1 MLTRLYAHNYRC
13 FVNFELRPGANS
25 LLLGYNGV
33 GKTSVFQVLGA
44 IQDLIVWNKEAFEA
58 FPSDTL
64 TFFGEGTRQ
73 RFELDVQSPHGPM
86 RYALVLEH
94 SIEHD
99 TAVIVSEDIVWLGD
113 SRGPDRVYSFANGE
127 VNLSGSDEP
136 VDVRTFPFTG
146 QRSYLSSVDRERANP
161 RLLWFLSFIQQ
172 IWILKL
178 NPQNTRASAKRDE
191 LFLERDGTNFPSWCR
206 HLLLESRHRVEAA
219 EDQLRQVM
227 PGFRSLSV
235 QAAGRVRVLVAKFV
249 PPGAKKPVD
258 VDFDVLSDGQRAL
271 IILYVVLHAVR
282 GSAKLLCF
290 DEPDNYVSIR
300 EIQPFLI
307 ELANAADDDG
317 LQTLIVSHSSEVID
331 FLGASN
337 ALLLERPDGGQAR
350 VGTLSLAPGLKLS
363 EQMARGWH
371 VAP

>member
-13 FVNFELRPGANS
+13 FVNFEIRPGSNG

-33 GKTSVFQVLGA
+33 GKTSVFHVLGA
-44 IQDLIVWNKEAFEA
+44 IQDLIVWNKEVAEA

-73 RFELDVQSPHGPM
+73 RFEIDLQSPHGPM
-86 RYALVLEH
+86 RYILVLDH

-99 TAVIVSEDIVWLGD
+99 TAAIVNEDVLWLE
-113 SRGPDRVYSFANGE
+113 GPHGTDRIYGFANGE
-127 VNLSGSDEP
+127 VSLSGSDEP

-146 QRSYLSSVDRERANP
+146 QRSYLSSVDKERANP
-161 RLLWFLSFIQQ
+161 RLLWFLDFIQQ

-178 NPQNTRASAKRDE
+178 NPQNIRASAKRDD

-206 HLLLESRHRVEAA
+206 HLLLESRHHVEAA
-219 EDQLRQVM
+219 EEQLRQVM

-235 QAAGRVRVLVAKFV
+235 QAAGRVRVLVARFA
-249 PPGAKKPVD
+249 PEGTKKPVD

-271 IILYVVLHAVR
+271 IILYVILHALR
-282 GSAKLLCF
+282 GSARLLCL

-307 ELANAADDDG
+307 ELANAADDSG

-331 FLGASN
+331 FLGVSN
-337 ALLLERPDGGQAR
+337 ALLLERPDGGQTR
-350 VGTLSLAPGLKLS
+350 VGTLSLGPGLKLS

-371 VAP
+371 VSP

>member
-13 FVNFELRPGANS
+13 FVNFELRPGPNS

-33 GKTSVFQVLGA
+33 GKTSVFHVLGA
-44 IQDLIVWNKEAFEA
+44 IQDLIVWNKEASEA
-58 FPSDTL
+58 FPSDTV
-64 TFFGEGTRQ
+64 TFFGEGTQQ

-94 SIEHD
+94 DVEHE
-99 TAVIVSEDIVWLGD
+99 TATIVSEDVFWLG
-113 SRGPDRVYSFANGE
+113 GPLGSDRVYGFAHGE
-127 VNLSGSDEP
+127 VHLSGSDEP
-136 VDVRTFPFTG
+136 VGVRTFPFTG
-146 QRSYLSSVDRERANP
+146 QRSYLSSVDKERANP
-161 RLLWFLSFIQQ
+161 RLLWFLRFIEQ

-178 NPQNTRASAKRDE
+178 NPQNTHASAKRDE

-206 HLLLESRHRVEAA
+206 HLLLESRHHVEAA
-219 EDQLRQVM
+219 EEQLRQVM
-227 PGFRSLSV
+227 PGFRSLNV
-235 QAAGRVRVLVAKFV
+235 QAAGRVRVLVARFA
-249 PPGAKKPVD
+249 PQGARKPVD
-258 VDFDVLSDGQRAL
+258 VDFDMLSDGQRAL
-271 IILYVVLHAVR
+271 IILYIVLHAVR
-282 GSAKLLCF
+282 DNAKLLCF

-307 ELANAADDDG
+307 ELANAADDHG
-317 LQTLIVSHSSEVID
+317 IQTLIVSHSSEVID

-350 VGTLSLAPGLKLS
+350 IGTISLGPGLKLS

-371 VAP
+371 VTP

>member
-13 FVNFELRPGANS
+13 FVNFELGPGSNG

-33 GKTSVFQVLGA
+33 GKTSVFHVLGA
-44 IQDLIVWNKEAFEA
+44 IQDLIVWNKEAVEA

-73 RFELDVQSPHGPM
+73 RFEVDVKSPAGPM

-94 SIEHD
+94 NVEHE
-99 TAVIVSEDIVWLGD
+99 TATIVSEDVLWLG
-113 SRGPDRVYSFANGE
+113 SPHGADRVYGFANGE
-127 VNLSGSDEP
+127 VHLSGSDEA
-136 VDVRTFPFTG
+136 VDVRSFPFTA

-161 RLLWFLSFIQQ
+161 RLLWFLDFIQQ

-178 NPQNTRASAKRDE
+178 NPQNMRASAKRDE

-206 HLLLESRHRVEAA
+206 HLLLESRHHVEAA
-219 EDQLRQVM
+219 EEQLRQVM

-235 QAAGRVRVLVAKFV
+235 QAAGRVRVLVARFA
-249 PPGAKKPVD
+249 PQGAKKPVD

-271 IILYVVLHAVR
+271 ITLYVILHAVR
-282 GSAKLLCF
+282 DSAKLLCL

-307 ELANAADDDG
+307 ELANAADDYG

-337 ALLLERPDGGQAR
+337 ALLLERPDGGQTR
-350 VGTLSLAPGLKLS
+350 VGTLNLGSGLKLS

>member
-1 MLTRLYAHNYRC
+1 MLTRLYVHNYRC
-13 FVNFELRPGANS
+13 FVNFELRPGPNS

-33 GKTSVFQVLGA
+33 GKTSVFHVLGA
-44 IQDLIVWNKEAFEA
+44 IQDLLVWNKEASDA
-58 FPSDTL
+58 FPSDTV

-73 RFELDVQSPHGPM
+73 RFELDVQSPHGPL
-86 RYALVLEH
+86 RYTLVLDHDVEH
-94 SIEHD
+94 E
-99 TAVIVSEDIVWLGD
+99 TATIVSEDVFWLG
-113 SRGPDRVYSFANGE
+113 GPLGSDRIYGFANGE
-127 VNLSGSDEP
+127 VHLSSSDEL

-146 QRSYLSSVDRERANP
+146 QRSYLSSVDKERANP
-161 RLLWFLSFIQQ
+161 RLLWFLGFIEQ

-206 HLLLESRHRVEAA
+206 HLLLESRHHLEAA
-219 EDQLRQVM
+219 EEQLRQVM

-235 QAAGRVRVLVAKFV
+235 QAAGRVRVLVAKFA
-249 PPGAKKPVD
+249 PQGAKKLVD
-258 VDFDVLSDGQRAL
+258 VDFDMLSDGQRAL

-282 GSAKLLCF
+282 DNAKLLCF

-307 ELANAADDDG
+307 ELANAADDYG
-317 LQTLIVSHSSEVID
+317 LQTLFVSHSSEVID

-350 VGTLSLAPGLKLS
+350 VGTISLGPGLKLS

>member
-13 FVNFELRPGANS
+13 FVNFELSPGSNG
-25 LLLGYNGV
+25 LLLGYNGA
-33 GKTSVFQVLGA
+33 GKTSVFHVLGA
-44 IQDLIVWNKEAFEA
+44 IQDLVVWNKEVAEA

-73 RFELDVQSPHGPM
+73 RFEVDVQSPHGPM
-86 RYALVLEH
+86 RYVLVLDHNVEH
-94 SIEHD
+94 E
-99 TAVIVSEDIVWLGD
+99 TAVIVNEDVLWLESPHGTE
-113 SRGPDRVYSFANGE
+113 RVYGFANGE
-127 VNLSGSDEP
+127 VSLSGSDEP
-136 VDVRTFPFTG
+136 IDVRTFPFTG

-161 RLLWFLSFIQQ
+161 RLLWFLDFIQQ

-178 NPQNTRASAKRDE
+178 NPQNIPASAKRDE
-191 LFLERDGTNFPSWCR
+191 LFLELDGTNFPSWCR
-206 HLLLESRHRVEAA
+206 HLLLESRHHVEAA
-219 EDQLRQVM
+219 EEQLRQVM

-235 QAAGRVRVLVAKFV
+235 QAAGRVRVLVARFA
-249 PPGAKKPVD
+249 PQGAKKPVD

-271 IILYVVLHAVR
+271 IILYVILHAVR
-282 GSAKLLCF
+282 GSARLLCL

-300 EIQPFLI
+300 ELQPFLI
-307 ELANAADDDG
+307 ELANAADDSG

-350 VGTLSLAPGLKLS
+350 VGTLSLGPGLKLS

-371 VAP
+371 VSS